1 MEMASYPGGSVLRT
15 KETEMMQGQ
24 FIFLIEKTFLCER
37 LQFDTVSY
45 TDYFL
50 SVYIQMLNYVYNLI

>member
-1 MEMASYPGGSVLRT
+1 MEMASYPEGSVLRT

-24 FIFLIEKTFLCER
+24 FIFLSFLCER

-50 SVYIQMLNYVYNLI
+50 SVCIQILNYVYNRI